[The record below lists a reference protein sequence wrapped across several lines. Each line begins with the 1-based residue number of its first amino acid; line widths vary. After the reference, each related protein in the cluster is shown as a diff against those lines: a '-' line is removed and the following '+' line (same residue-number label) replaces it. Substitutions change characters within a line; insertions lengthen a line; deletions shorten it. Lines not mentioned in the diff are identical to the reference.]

1 MNVFHIQKGISSTM
15 GSAASLEHWDMDS
28 VVGLMHGGLGI
39 QWQLWFPGPGTPCAA
54 GWPKKKKLK
63 KKKKEKGNQ

>member
-1 MNVFHIQKGISSTM
+1 M

-63 KKKKEKGNQ
+63 KKKRKKETNEKRRN